1 MSDGSRE
8 ALTVLGLLPVWRLR
22 QEFVPRDAPRDAP
35 DRETRGDVAD
45 TSATALVASMA
56 EVRFLVMASS
66 TQTQGL
72 WRQILMASRGLSGLH
87 SAMSQATVFSAVQ
100 RDRLQSVL
108 QDAPAGTQFILLAD
122 VDLSG
127 PLEAMVAASSHSSVV
142 VRLTALEQLL
152 LEPQQKRR
160 LWAQLVSL
168 HRERMVPAKGTAD
181 Q

>member
-22 QEFVPRDAPRDAP
+22 QEFAPRDAPRNAP

-45 TSATALVASMA
+45 TSATPLVASMA
-56 EVRFLVMASS
+56 EVRFLVMATS
-66 TQTQGL
+66 TQTQAL

-122 VDLSG
+122 VDLSD
-127 PLEAMVAASSHSSVV
+127 PFEAMVAASPHGAV
-142 VRLTALEQLL
+142 VRLPALDRLL
-152 LEPQQKRR
+152 LNPTEKRAF
-160 LWAQLVSL
+160 WAQLVLL
-168 HRERMVPAKGTAD
+168 HRERLAFGEGAAD
-181 Q
+181 H